1 MRGTGLLRLWLALFL
16 ASLGSVASFSG
27 VSLVSTPALD
37 LLTEE
42 PTESPPPRSRR
53 PSWLPD
59 LLRRQVLF
67 SAPSEVVM
75 LSPFWSPR
83 SSSHKADGLPEEPRR
98 KQMAR

>member
-42 PTESPPPRSRR
+42 VLAH
-53 PSWLPD
+53 PSSLWC
-59 LLRRQVLF
+59 QNTK
-67 SAPSEVVM
+67 S
-75 LSPFWSPR
+75 
-83 SSSHKADGLPEEPRR
+83 
-98 KQMAR
+98 